1 MPFKSAKQ
9 RRYLHAQHP
18 KIAMRWEAKYG
29 TSAKKKKKKKKKK
42 KRKTS

>member
-29 TSAKKKKKKKKKK
+29 APTKKKKKKKKK
-42 KRKTS
+42 KRKKS